1 MTLENI
7 KTAGWICILLGVWS
21 WANERDWQD
30 KNTQYTKEL
39 ERVVA
44 TCLSA
49 KDQQIWIGDELYLCS
64 ATPTGISREI

>member
-1 MTLENI
+1 MTLENL

-64 ATPTGISREI
+64 AHPTGIKL

>member
-1 MTLENI
+1 MTLENL

-64 ATPTGISREI
+64 SSPTGISREI

>member
-1 MTLENI
+1 MTLENL

-30 KNTQYTKEL
+30 RNTQYTKEL

-64 ATPTGISREI
+64 ATPTGVKL

>member
-1 MTLENI
+1 MTLENL

-64 ATPTGISREI
+64 ATPTGVKL

>member
-30 KNTQYTKEL
+30 RHTTYTKEL
-39 ERVVA
+39 ERVIA

-49 KDQQIWIGDELYLCS
+49 KDQPIWIGGELHYCS
-64 ATPTGISREI
+64 TTPTGIRL